1 MDDRTEL
8 INETLMDLVYRAADI
23 DIASVEATTAWQNVK
38 IVSDLLPEQAES
50 TEPEP
55 EPTTFLGKVGRS
67 LAKVWDNDT
76 TRVLLKSGFAFA
88 GVAGVAYT
96 TIHKDHVVERQA
108 LAQANQSD
116 R

>member
-8 INETLMDLVYRAADI
+8 INETLMDLVHKAADI
-23 DIASVEATTAWQNVK
+23 DIASVEATTAWQNIK
-38 IVSDLLPEQAES
+38 TVSDLLPEQAES

-55 EPTTFLGKVGRS
+55 TTFLGKVGRS
-67 LAKVWDNDT
+67 FAKAWDNDT

>member
-1 MDDRTEL
+1 MDDRTVKL
-8 INETLMDLVYRAADI
+8 NDTLLTLVEKAASLDI
-23 DIASVEATTAWQNVK
+23 QSNEATTAWQNVK
-38 IVSDLLPEQAES
+38 IVNDLIPEQ
-50 TEPEP
+50 TDPTDP
-55 EPTTFLGKVGRS
+55 EPTTFMGKVARTAS
-67 LAKVWDNDT
+67 KVWDNDT